1 VPGNNLQRFFA
12 DVVSVAAWHTPFDGT
27 HVQVDLHA
35 DVVFRTARVGGESA
49 SPVRFRL
56 GIKRAEVILRIAPTE
71 PVEII
76 PSSVSRDDPLSHGR
90 LTLTV
95 GSSATRASNV
105 RASAAVGRNVGVGV
119 SLGAEGS
126 KSLADTQ
133 AVSVDRPSSAANVL
147 QTKTADGQ
155 YRWELT
161 PVIGD
166 VLEGRGWDAAT
177 APRARLKDTRMGAK
191 SLPPTV
197 SIEVVCAK
205 EDISIT
211 DISVKQDG
219 SLRALNLSFN
229 NQNRRAAA
237 EAYIRSK
244 LSEIGL
250 TSENFDDPFG
260 VVRLADVL
268 ARPVNDV

>member
-1 VPGNNLQRFFA
+1 
-12 DVVSVAAWHTPFDGT
+12 
-27 HVQVDLHA
+27 
-35 DVVFRTARVGGESA
+35 
-49 SPVRFRL
+49 
-56 GIKRAEVILRIAPTE
+56 
-71 PVEII
+71 
-76 PSSVSRDDPLSHGR
+76 
-90 LTLTV
+90 
-95 GSSATRASNV
+95 
-105 RASAAVGRNVGVGV
+105 
-119 SLGAEGS
+119 
-126 KSLADTQ
+126 
-133 AVSVDRPSSAANVL
+133 
-147 QTKTADGQ
+147 
-155 YRWELT
+155 
-161 PVIGD
+161 
-166 VLEGRGWDAAT
+166 
-177 APRARLKDTRMGAK
+177 MGAK